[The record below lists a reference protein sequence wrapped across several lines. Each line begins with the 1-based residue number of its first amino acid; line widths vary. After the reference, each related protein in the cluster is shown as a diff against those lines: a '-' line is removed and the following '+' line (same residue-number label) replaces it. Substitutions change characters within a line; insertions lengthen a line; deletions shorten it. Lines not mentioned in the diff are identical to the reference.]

1 MKRHYRIG
9 ASILLGLL
17 AITALSLSGCSK
29 PKQPG
34 GETDKA
40 AAAPWSSDLGAAY
53 PVVEGLHV
61 TGQPVDIDPQSFRLR
76 VGGAVETPLSLSL
89 SEIRGMKAERRL
101 VTLVCPGFFVD
112 EGHWTGVRISDLL
125 DMAGV
130 KEGATRVEFL
140 AADSSYRA
148 TLRLEEIGGE
158 GIQELFFGY
167 GLVLVD
173 ALLDSG

>member
-1 MKRHYRIG
+1 M
-9 ASILLGLL
+9 
-17 AITALSLSGCSK
+17 
-29 PKQPG
+29 
-34 GETDKA
+34 
-40 AAAPWSSDLGAAY
+40 
-53 PVVEGLHV
+53 
-61 TGQPVDIDPQSFRLR
+61 DIDAEAFRLKI
-76 VGGAVETPLSLSL
+76 GGAVETPLSLSL

-140 AADSSYRA
+140 AADGSYRA

-158 GIQELFFGY
+158 GMLIAYAFEDKPLPKVHGY
-167 GLVLVD
+167 PLRVVAKDQPGNRRVKWLGEIVVQ
-173 ALLDSG
+173 